1 MKYLS
6 FLVIPFL
13 VACSNE
19 QDEFLTMAAGDNK
32 INIEC
37 KNLISTD
44 AGVDQSGFAF
54 LSIKFSDEEGEKMKT
69 FSQENMGKNV
79 VFSYKDKVISTANI
93 YAELGSNFMI
103 TAGNADELLH
113 SKELLSHCLAVR

>member
-13 VACSNE
+13 MACSNDR
-19 QDEFLTMAAGDNK
+19 DEFLTMAVGDNK

-44 AGVDQSGFAF
+44 AGVNPSGFAF
-54 LSIKFSDEEGEKMKT
+54 LSIKFSDEEGEKMKK
-69 FSQENMGKNV
+69 FSQENMGKKV
-79 VFSYKDKVISTANI
+79 VFSYKDQVISTAGI

-113 SKELLSHCLAVR
+113 SKELLAHCLAVR